1 MVSHPDLQHSQ
12 EAKWGRSLV
21 NMAIISPLL
30 GFVTT
35 NHLALLILSLLTYL
49 AHFPIYWSQ
58 ARDFKG
64 LAFLA
69 HSVRITRPSLVV
81 YTKTWRRKLV
91 FRHSDE
97 PGPWYE
103 AETYLIPCCTL
114 VLQATDK
121 LLPRNTITLS
131 SSRQIIRCSHPL
143 NTWPNCYSMTTD
155 VLCEECQCGA
165 HCSQQVSAMVTTW
178 WLQCDQTLPLCE
190 GCGLWG

>member
-69 HSVRITRPSLVV
+69 HSVRM
-81 YTKTWRRKLV
+81 Y
-91 FRHSDE
+91 
-97 PGPWYE
+97 
-103 AETYLIPCCTL
+103 
-114 VLQATDK
+114 
-121 LLPRNTITLS
+121 
-131 SSRQIIRCSHPL
+131 
-143 NTWPNCYSMTTD
+143 
-155 VLCEECQCGA
+155 
-165 HCSQQVSAMVTTW
+165 
-178 WLQCDQTLPLCE
+178 QTLL
-190 GCGLWG
+190 GCLYQNMEEKVSFQALRWTWSSVWSWNLPHTMLYTSLASNWQVVAEEHNNIIKQPSGNKMLTSTKHVT